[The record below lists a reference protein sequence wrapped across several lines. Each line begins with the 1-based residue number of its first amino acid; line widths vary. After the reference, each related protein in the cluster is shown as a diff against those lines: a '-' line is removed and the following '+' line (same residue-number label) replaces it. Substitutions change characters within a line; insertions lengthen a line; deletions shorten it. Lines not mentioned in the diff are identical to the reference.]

1 MAIKTKDEILSM
13 IREHFAEDT
22 SDETISFIEDVS
34 DTFADLESKKK
45 DGKDWEAEAKRIDE
59 DWRKKYKERF
69 FSGKSEDNDDDD
81 LEEEE
86 EKKTY
91 RYEDLFKEE

>member
-1 MAIKTKDEILSM
+1 MAVKTKDEILSM

-34 DTFADLESKKK
+34 DTFADLEGKKK

-69 FSGKSEDNDDDD
+69 FSGKSDDTDEEI
-81 LEEEE
+81 EEEE
-86 EKKTY
+86 EHKTY
-91 RYEDLFKEE
+91 RYEDLFKKE

>member
-13 IREHFAEDT
+13 IREHFADDT

-69 FSGKSEDNDDDD
+69 FSGKSEDNDDDF
-81 LEEEE
+81 EEEE

-91 RYEDLFKEE
+91 RYEDLFKKE